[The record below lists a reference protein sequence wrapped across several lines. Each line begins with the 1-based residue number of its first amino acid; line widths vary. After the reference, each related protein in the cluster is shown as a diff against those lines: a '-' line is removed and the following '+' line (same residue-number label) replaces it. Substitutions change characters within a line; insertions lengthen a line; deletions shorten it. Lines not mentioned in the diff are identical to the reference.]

1 MSDNQKVIHAIFEAI
16 DEVNK
21 QLPEESYIVK
31 SVDTKLHG
39 SEVNL
44 DSLTLVSL
52 VTMLE
57 QEIEDNFGASITILG
72 DIEDIENE
80 NPFETIKTLAN
91 YVASLL
97 EKMTIE

>member
-21 QLPEESYIVK
+21 QLPEENYIVK